1 MLLQKMLGVKEDA
14 YLIEGS
20 FEGIEANLKTREYL
34 DQLGMLPE
42 GAVETAVSIRDEAR
56 AAIGIAFKN
65 KHPEGDFWLVIPY
78 PAAGAAK
85 QQTERRVSAILG
97 GGIVASAKKKK
108 VDPHTFKAA
117 LREYLARSLAE
128 GALCDCDKGREP
140 KSFAFHEDRN
150 ARIGALLKKLAKEH
164 GFTPATMDALE
175 ICCGNGMSTAAITPL
190 FNGVL
195 SIDNDKCAV
204 CNGLYH
210 GILAPEGVMVVDAA
224 DLGKYVDRK
233 YGAILGFMLGT
244 IYEFNKDAWRRIFD
258 ESARMLDED
267 GFLLLTVNTRAEMDF
282 LAEAFATIG
291 IRGEVI
297 DNRDKK
303 DVYDGWAFF
312 AIKKGGRFD

>member
-14 YLIEGS
+14 YLLEGS

-34 DQLGMLPE
+34 DRLGTLPE
-42 GAVETAVSIRDEAR
+42 GSVETAISIQDKDRT
-56 AAIGIAFKN
+56 AIGTAFKN
-65 KHPEGDFWLVIPY
+65 KHPEGNFWLVIPH
-78 PAAGAAK
+78 PATGTAR
-85 QQTERRVSAILG
+85 QQTERRISAILG
-97 GGIVASAKKKK
+97 SGIVASAKKKN
-108 VDPHTFKAA
+108 VDLRTFKAA
-117 LREYLARSLAE
+117 LREYLAMSLAE
-128 GALCDCDKGREP
+128 GALCDCEKAREP
-140 KSFAFHEDRN
+140 KSFAFHDDRN
-150 ARIGALLKKLAKEH
+150 ERIGALLKKLAKEH
-164 GFTPATMDALE
+164 GFALDTMDALE
-175 ICCGNGMSTAAITPL
+175 ICCGNGMSTAALKPL
-190 FNGVL
+190 FRGVL

-224 DLGKYVDRK
+224 DLGRYVDRK

-258 ESARMLDED
+258 ESARMLDDD

-282 LAEAFATIG
+282 LAEAYASIG
-291 IRGEVI
+291 VHGDVI